1 MKLFMVLLLCL
12 FPQFWG
18 FSSDNDDESKK
29 VREQRAKN
37 YMYIVKS
44 GDRDIKNNI
53 LEKIDAE
60 FDTLGYTESDVKFLE
75 VLIYLSQEGTTR
87 KDYKYMTLTNDFPEV
102 RALSAKILGRVG
114 GDVARAAL
122 ADMLRKESNIDV
134 MISAMSSLAK
144 IGDNSEGDA
153 YYALMISYSNTSNPK
168 ADYLI
173 SFMETLKILV
183 QYNSKFYNDAL
194 ILLTRI
200 QGGEYSTNVKNKAE
214 EIINYLAIGDK

>member
-12 FPQFWG
+12 FSQFLV
-18 FSSDNDDESKK
+18 FSSDTDEESKK

-37 YMYIVKS
+37 YMYIIKS

-60 FDTLGYTESDVKFLE
+60 FDTLGYTETDIKFLE

-87 KDYKYMTLTNDFPEV
+87 KDYRYMSLMNDFPEV
-102 RALSAKILGRVG
+102 RSKSAEILGRVG
-114 GDVARAAL
+114 GDIARAAL
-122 ADMLRKESNIDV
+122 ADMLRKESNMNV
-134 MISAMSSLAK
+134 MISAMNSLAK
-144 IGDNSEGDA
+144 VGDNSDGDA
-153 YYALMISYSNTSNPK
+153 YYALMISYSNNPNPH

-173 SFMETLKILV
+173 SFMDTLKILV

-194 ILLTRI
+194 ILLTKI
-200 QGGEYSTNVKNKAE
+200 QGGEYSANVKNKAE
-214 EIINYLAIGDK
+214 EVINYLAKGDK